1 MGEEIR
7 HDLQIAHVAR
17 RQQGNITY
25 AQLKQLGLS
34 DAAILY
40 RVKVGRLF
48 RVHTGVYSVGRP
60 TTTALE
66 KASAA
71 VLACG
76 QGAGLSHVS
85 TLCLFG
91 LLKPWHTPPFDV
103 TAPGRRNLPG
113 IRTHRA
119 TGLTKSDFTI
129 WLGIRTTTAARAVL
143 DSAPRLEEKRLR
155 RVLNDGL
162 RQPWLPRRSLDDVLA
177 RFTLHPGRKLIE
189 RILDDVDHG
198 FTDSV
203 FEDEFRAFCATGG
216 LPVPQFGVHIAGHRV
231 DAVYEDAK
239 LIIECDGWQF
249 HNSRDSFESDRDR
262 DADTLEAGYAT
273 IRVTKRRIRN
283 RPERERDRLR
293 NIRDA
298 RTGT

>member
-1 MGEEIR
+1 MADER
-7 HDLQIAHVAR
+7 SHDLMIAAVAA
-17 RQQGNITY
+17 RQQGNVTY
-25 AQLKQLGLS
+25 AQLRRIGLS
-34 DAAILY
+34 NEAIQY
-40 RVKVGRLF
+40 RVKMGRLF
-48 RVHTGVYSVGRP
+48 RVHRGVYSVGKRP
-60 TTTALE
+60 VTPFE

-76 QGAGLSHVS
+76 PGAALGYRSA
-85 TLCLFG
+85 LCLYG
-91 LLKPWHTPPFDV
+91 LIQPWHSPPFDV
-103 TAPGRRNLPG
+103 ITLKDRRPRGVN
-113 IRTHRA
+113 THRA
-119 TGLTKSDFTI
+119 TGLTKRDFVTHY
-129 WLGIRTTTAARAVL
+129 GIRTTTAARAVL
-143 DSAPRLEEKRLR
+143 DAAPRLEEKLLR

-162 RQPWLPRRSLDDVLA
+162 RTPWLPRRSLDDVLA
-177 RFTLHPGRKLIE
+177 RHRHHKGRKPIE
-189 RILDDVDHG
+189 AILDDVDHG

-203 FEDEFRAFCATGG
+203 FEDEFRAFCATEG
-216 LPVPQFGVHIAGHRV
+216 LPTPIFGVHIAGHRV

-283 RPERERDRLR
+283 RPERERQRLN
-293 NIRDA
+293 NIIDA